1 MNMSKKSRIP
11 KEETWDNLHGERCDF
26 FLHTESLRR
35 PHNWAKECWN
45 MDQYVQKMLIFF
57 LRRSHTFY
65 KHYMSQSYMHLN
77 LIICESPVS
86 WPWLLDKHLYSS
98 FELNI
103 LHLAVAPARL
113 TTTPGGL
120 IFTGHTSVLQK
131 RTWHLTEATN
141 LVTTS
146 LKSSLSRK

>member
-57 LRRSHTFY
+57 LRRLHTFY

-77 LIICESPVS
+77 SLWFACQLVLIAWQASIFIIWIKHSPPCS
-86 WPWLLDKHLYSS
+86 RPCSS
-98 FELNI
+98 DNNPRRANFHRTHIRPSKKEMWQK
-103 LHLAVAPARL
+103 
-113 TTTPGGL
+113 L
-120 IFTGHTSVLQK
+120 I
-131 RTWHLTEATN
+131 RATN